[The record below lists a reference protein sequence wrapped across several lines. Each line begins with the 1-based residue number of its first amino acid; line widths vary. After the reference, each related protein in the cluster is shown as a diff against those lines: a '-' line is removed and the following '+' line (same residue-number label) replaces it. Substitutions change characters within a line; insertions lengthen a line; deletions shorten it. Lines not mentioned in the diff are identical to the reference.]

1 MKSPTQQHVHVLR
14 LHLLDMAKLSQRAV
28 DYATKGYR
36 LGSLEFCRYV
46 RNGDHQLRELR
57 RSIAALCQKPVSP
70 EPRSQ
75 ESRSQETAV
84 DSDAHP
90 DKLDA
95 VRQLRFSRSAL
106 RIADAL
112 HAVCTATAEIAH
124 HSMLLLEDADWVPRC
139 EALEKA
145 CYLVNRLMCLCIVA
159 LFKRERQHAEAV
171 LQCREGRRLFEQ
183 AFRELRNQE
192 LHNCT
197 GRQSAIPAALELA
210 ISNSLKQIANQTHEI
225 AEAIVFWLEG
235 KKCVVKSAA
244 GAH

>member
-1 MKSPTQQHVHVLR
+1 MKSSTQQHLHVLR

-36 LGSLEFCRYV
+36 LGSPEFCRYV
-46 RNGDHQLRELR
+46 RNSDQQLRELR
-57 RSIAALCQKPVSP
+57 RSIANLCQRSVSP
-70 EPRSQ
+70 ESGRQ
-75 ESRSQETAV
+75 EPKPQKPAV
-84 DSDAHP
+84 DPDALP
-90 DKLDA
+90 DKRDA
-95 VRQLRFSRSAL
+95 ARQLRFSRSAL

-124 HSMLLLEDADWVPRC
+124 HTMLLLEDADWVPRC
-139 EALEKA
+139 RALEKA

-171 LQCREGRRLFEQ
+171 LQSREGRRLFEQ
-183 AFRELRNQE
+183 AFHE
-192 LHNCT
+192 LHNST
-197 GRQSAIPAALELA
+197 GRQSAIPTALELA

-235 KKCVVKSAA
+235 KKCVMESGASAR
-244 GAH
+244 

>member
-36 LGSLEFCRYV
+36 LGSPEFCRYV
-46 RNGDHQLRELR
+46 RNGDHHLRELR
-57 RSIAALCQKPVSP
+57 RSIAALCQKSAPKEHMSE
-70 EPRSQ
+70 EP
-75 ESRSQETAV
+75 A
-84 DSDAHP
+84 DKPDAT
-90 DKLDA
+90 
-95 VRQLRFSRSAL
+95 RQLRFSRSAL

-124 HSMLLLEDADWVPRC
+124 HSMLLLEDANWTPRC

-171 LQCREGRRLFEQ
+171 LQSREGRRLFEQ
-183 AFRELRNQE
+183 AFHQ
-192 LHNCT
+192 LHNGA
-197 GRQSAIPAALELA
+197 GRQSAIPTALELA

-235 KKCVVKSAA
+235 KKCVVASGA
-244 GAH
+244 GDH

>member
-36 LGSLEFCRYV
+36 LGSPEFCRYV

-57 RSIAALCQKPVSP
+57 RNIADLYQKSV
-70 EPRSQ
+70 SQ
-75 ESRSQETAV
+75 ERKPQRPAV
-84 DSDAHP
+84 DPDAHP

-95 VRQLRFSRSAL
+95 ARQLRFSRSAM

-112 HAVCTATAEIAH
+112 QAVCTATAEIAH
-124 HSMLLLEDADWVPRC
+124 HTLLLLEDADWAPRC
-139 EALEKA
+139 ASLEKT
-145 CYLVNRLMCLCIVA
+145 CYLVNRLMCLCIVS
-159 LFKRERQHAEAV
+159 LFKRERHHAEAV
-171 LQCREGRRLFEQ
+171 LQSREGRRLFEQ
-183 AFRELRNQE
+183 AFRELHNHE
-192 LHNCT
+192 LHKGS
-197 GRQSAIPAALELA
+197 GRQSTIPTALELA

-235 KKCVVKSAA
+235 KKCVVVQSGVSAR
-244 GAH
+244 

>member
-1 MKSPTQQHVHVLR
+1 MKSPAQQHVHVLR

-36 LGSLEFCRYV
+36 LGSPEFCRYV
-46 RNGDHQLRELR
+46 RNGDHHLRELR
-57 RSIAALCQKPVSP
+57 RSIAALCQKPG
-70 EPRSQ
+70 SQ
-75 ESRSQETAV
+75 ESRSQEPAA
-84 DSDAHP
+84 DPDAHP
-90 DKLDA
+90 DKLD
-95 VRQLRFSRSAL
+95 VTRQLRFSRSAL

-145 CYLVNRLMCLCIVA
+145 CFLVNRLMCLCIVA

-183 AFRELRNQE
+183 AFHELRNE
-192 LHNCT
+192 LHNGT
-197 GRQSAIPAALELA
+197 GPQSAIPTALELA
-210 ISNSLKQIANQTHEI
+210 IGNSLRQIANQTHEI

-235 KKCVVKSAA
+235 KKCVVASGA